1 MKQIQTLHAKNYSIV
16 QDQDYFCFGI
26 DAVLLANYAKA
37 SPKEKVMDLCTGN
50 AIIPLLLNAK
60 EPSLDIY
67 AMEVQRIIF
76 DFAKESVE
84 LNGLTEKIHVI
95 NDDLKNAFVHF
106 EKNTFDVVTVNP
118 PYMIDDAGKG
128 NSNDCKTIARHEILC
143 TLDDVIAAASGLLHS
158 KGRLYMI
165 HKPFRLAE
173 IFSTLQKHKLEP
185 KAMQLV
191 YPSINKEPTMVLIEA
206 VKGARS
212 RIKIAPPLITYGADG
227 NYTEEIKRIY
237 KSHTFTAL

>member
-67 AMEVQRIIF
+67 AMEVQKIIF

-128 NSNDCKTIARHEILC
+128 NGNDCKTIARHEILC

-173 IFSTLQKHKLEP
+173 MYLIAAEAC
-185 KAMQLV
+185 AMSGQV
-191 YPSINKEPTMVLIEA
+191 TE
-206 VKGARS
+206 GAKYLNALKS
-212 RIKIAPPLITYGADG
+212 
-227 NYTEEIKRIY
+227 KRIAGY
-237 KSHTFTAL
+237 KEVAFSSANEIGRASCRERV